1 MRRNPLHKRL
11 LREMKTELGKYI
23 VIFILLV
30 TTIGFVSG
38 FLVADNSMLL
48 AYNDGFEKYNIE
60 DGHFITEKE
69 MNRAQKKAVSGSGNT
84 LYEMFYA
91 EEALDNG
98 STMRIYKE
106 RNDVNGV
113 CLMDGA
119 LPVQPDEIAIDR
131 MYADNNGLKV
141 GDTIQNSTKS
151 WKVTGLVALSDY
163 SCLFSDNN
171 DTMFDSLKFGVGIVT
186 DENFSTYTK
195 DDLTWCYSWKY
206 PDKPADDVREKE
218 WADDFRDLLVKEVT
232 LEEYVPCY
240 LNQAIQFTGED
251 MGSDKAMMVV
261 LLYIVIVIM
270 AFVFSVTISNT
281 ITKEASVIGTL
292 RASGYTRRELVLH
305 YAMMPVL
312 VTLIGAGIGNILG
325 YTVMKDIC
333 AGMYYGS
340 YSLPTFVT
348 VWNADAFVKTTVIPV
363 VLMFLINVLTLT
375 RKLQLSPLKFLRRD
389 LSRKK
394 QKHALRLSHRLPFFM
409 RFRLRVIFQNM
420 SNYIV
425 LFVGILFANLLLIF
439 GMVFPSALHHYQ
451 DTIEDSMLS
460 KYQYMMSV
468 PENAMND
475 DRKLESMFHMLQYM
489 NGVETDNPDAEKFS
503 AYSLQTEPSNE
514 LMKSEEVLL
523 YGIEPDSRYVNLQ
536 PEGDQVY
543 MSSAFRDKYDLKT
556 GDTITL
562 KEKYESDEYT
572 FTIAGVYDYS
582 STLALFMS
590 REYLNQTFDLGS
602 SYFGGYFSDTEIT
615 DIDESYVGSVID
627 LDAMTKVSRQL
638 LKSMGSMMYL
648 VEGFAVLI
656 FVVLVYLLSKIII
669 EKNGQSISMT
679 KILGY
684 NNGEISRLYILSTT
698 IMVVLF
704 ILISLPI
711 EGALIRAVFVFCIKI
726 MMNGWIEI
734 YMDPM
739 IYPEM
744 FALGIVTYAVVAALE
759 YRRIKKVPMTD
770 ALKNVE

>member
-1 MRRNPLHKRL
+1 MRKNPLHKRL

-48 AYNDGFEKYNIE
+48 AYNEGFQKYNIE
-60 DGHFITEKE
+60 DGHFVTEKK
-69 MNRAQKKAVSGSGNT
+69 MNRAQLKSVAASGNT

-91 EEALDNG
+91 EEPLDNG
-98 STMRIYKE
+98 STMRIYKK
-106 RNDVNGV
+106 RDKVNGV
-113 CLMDGA
+113 CLMEGE

-141 GDTIQNSTKS
+141 GDTIHNGIKS
-151 WKVTGLVALSDY
+151 WKITGLVALSDY

-186 DENFSTYTK
+186 EENISSYTK
-195 DDLTWCYSWKY
+195 GDLTWCYAWKY
-206 PDKPADDVREKE
+206 PEKPKDDVQEKE

-240 LNQAIQFTGED
+240 LNQAIQFTGDD
-251 MGSDKAMMVV
+251 MGSDKAMMIV

-281 ITKEASVIGTL
+281 ITREAAVIGTL
-292 RASGYTRRELVLH
+292 RASGYTKRELVLH
-305 YAMMPVL
+305 YATMPVL

-325 YTVMKDIC
+325 YTVMKAVC

-363 VLMFLINVLTLT
+363 ILMFLINVLTLT
-375 RKLQLSPLKFLRRD
+375 GKLKLSPLKFLRRD
-389 LSRKK
+389 LNRKK
-394 QKHALRLSHRLPFFM
+394 QNRALHLSHCLPFFM

-420 SNYIV
+420 SNYMV
-425 LFVGILFANLLLIF
+425 LLVGILFANFLLIF
-439 GMVFPSALHHYQ
+439 GMAFPSALKHYQ
-451 DTIEDSMLS
+451 DTIDDSMLC
-460 KYQYMMSV
+460 KYQYMLSV
-468 PENAMND
+468 PENALND
-475 DRKLESMFHMLQYM
+475 DRKLESMFHMLQYTT
-489 NGVETDNPDAEKFS
+489 GVETENEDAEKFS
-503 AYSLQTEPSNE
+503 AYSLQTEPENSMMN
-514 LMKSEEVLL
+514 SEEVLL
-523 YGIEPDSRYVNLQ
+523 YGIEPDSRYVS
-536 PEGDQVY
+536 PDVSGSQVY
-543 MSSAFRDKYDLKT
+543 MSSALQQKYDLHI
-556 GDTITL
+556 GDTITM
-562 KEKYESDEYT
+562 KEKYEPDEYT
-572 FTIAGVYDYS
+572 FTITGVYEYS

-590 REYLNQTFDLGS
+590 REYLNKTFDFGS
-602 SYFGGYFSDTEIT
+602 TYFGGYFSDSEIT
-615 DIDESYVGSVID
+615 DIDEKYIGSVID
-627 LDAMTKVSRQL
+627 VDAMTKISRQL
-638 LKSMGSMMYL
+638 LKSMGGMMYL
-648 VEGFAVLI
+648 VEGFAILI

-669 EKNGQSISMT
+669 EKNSQSISMT

-711 EGALIRAVFVFCIKI
+711 EGTLIRAVFIFCIKI
-726 MMNGWIEI
+726 MMNGWIEL

-739 IYPEM
+739 IYLKM
-744 FALGIVTYAVVAALE
+744 FVLGIVTYAVVAALE
-759 YRRIKKVPMTD
+759 YRRIRKVPMTD

>member
-1 MRRNPLHKRL
+1 MRKNPLHKRL

-48 AYNDGFEKYNIE
+48 AYNEGFQKYNIE
-60 DGHFITEKE
+60 DGHFVTEKK
-69 MNRAQKKAVSGSGNT
+69 MNRAQLKSVAASGNIV
-84 LYEMFYA
+84 YEMFYA
-91 EEALDNG
+91 EEPLDNG
-98 STMRIYKE
+98 STMRIYKK
-106 RNDVNGV
+106 RDKVNGV
-113 CLMDGA
+113 CLMEGE

-141 GDTIQNSTKS
+141 GDTIHNGTKS
-151 WKVTGLVALSDY
+151 WKITGLVALSDY

-186 DENFSTYTK
+186 EDNFSLYTK
-195 DDLTWCYSWKY
+195 EDLTWCYAWKY
-206 PDKPADDVREKE
+206 PEKPADDVQEKE
-218 WADDFRDLLVKEVT
+218 WADDFRDLLVQEVT

-240 LNQAIQFTGED
+240 LNQAIQFTGDD

-281 ITKEASVIGTL
+281 ITREAAVIGTL
-292 RASGYTRRELVLH
+292 RASGYTKRELVLH
-305 YAMMPVL
+305 YATMPVL

-325 YTVMKDIC
+325 YTVMKDVC

-363 VLMFLINVLTLT
+363 ILMFLINVLTLT
-375 RKLQLSPLKFLRRD
+375 GKLKLSPLKFLRRD

-394 QKHALRLSHRLPFFM
+394 QKRALHLSHCLPFFM

-420 SNYIV
+420 SNYMV
-425 LFVGILFANLLLIF
+425 LFVGILFANFLLIF
-439 GMVFPSALHHYQ
+439 GMAFPSALHHYQ
-451 DTIEDSMLS
+451 DTIEDSMLC
-460 KYQYMMSV
+460 KYQYMLSV
-468 PENAMND
+468 PENALND
-475 DRKLESMFHMLQYM
+475 DRKLESMFHMLQYTT
-489 NGVETDNPDAEKFS
+489 GVETENEDAEKFS
-503 AYSLQTEPSNE
+503 AYSLQTEPENSMMN
-514 LMKSEEVLL
+514 SEEVLL
-523 YGIEPDSRYVNLQ
+523 YGIEPDSRYISPDVS
-536 PEGDQVY
+536 GSQVY
-543 MSSAFRDKYDLKT
+543 MSSALQQKYDLHI
-556 GDTITL
+556 GDTITM
-562 KEKYESDEYT
+562 KEKYEADEYT
-572 FTIAGVYDYS
+572 FTITGVYEYS

-590 REYLNQTFDLGS
+590 REYLNKTFDFGS
-602 SYFGGYFSDTEIT
+602 TYFGGYFSDSEIT
-615 DIDESYVGSVID
+615 DIDEKYIGSVID
-627 LDAMTKVSRQL
+627 VDAMTKISRQL
-638 LKSMGSMMYL
+638 LKSMGGMMYL
-648 VEGFAVLI
+648 VEGFAILI

-669 EKNGQSISMT
+669 EKNSQSISMT

-711 EGALIRAVFVFCIKI
+711 EGGLIRAVFVFCIKI
-726 MMNGWIEI
+726 MMNGWIEL

-739 IYPEM
+739 IYLKM
-744 FALGIVTYAVVAALE
+744 FVLGIVTYAVVAALE
-759 YRRIKKVPMTD
+759 YRRIRKVPMTD

>member
-1 MRRNPLHKRL
+1 MRQNPLRKRL
-11 LREMKTELGKYI
+11 LREMKTELGKYM

-48 AYNDGFEKYNIE
+48 AYNEGFEKYTIE
-60 DGHFITEKE
+60 DGHFITEKQ
-69 MNRAQKKAVSGSGNT
+69 MNRAQLKSVAESGNA
-84 LYEMFYA
+84 LYEMYYA

-98 STMRIYKE
+98 STMRIYKM
-106 RNDVNGV
+106 RDDVNGI
-113 CLMDGA
+113 CLMEGA
-119 LPVQPDEIAIDR
+119 LPAQPDEIAIDR
-131 MYADNNGLKV
+131 MYAENNSLKV
-141 GDTIQNSTKS
+141 GDTIQNAKKT
-151 WKVTGLVALSDY
+151 WKISGLVALSDY
-163 SCLFSDNN
+163 SCLFADNN
-171 DTMFDSLKFGVGIVT
+171 DTMFDSLKFGVGVVSP
-186 DENFSTYTK
+186 EAFAEYTK
-195 DDLTWCYSWKY
+195 DDLTWCYAWKY
-206 PDKPADDVREKE
+206 PQQPADEAQEKA

-232 LEEYVPCY
+232 LKEYVPCY

-281 ITKEASVIGTL
+281 IAKEAAVIGTL
-292 RASGYTRRELVLH
+292 RASGYTKKELVLH
-305 YAMMPVL
+305 YASMPVL
-312 VTLIGAGIGNILG
+312 VTVIGAGVGNILG
-325 YTVMKDIC
+325 YTVMKDVC

-348 VWNADAFVKTTVIPV
+348 VWNADAFVQTTVIPV

-375 RKLQLSPLKFLRRD
+375 GKLQLSPLKFLRRD
-389 LSRKK
+389 LKRKK
-394 QKHALRLSHRLPFFM
+394 QKYALHLSHRIPFFM

-420 SNYIV
+420 SNYVV

-439 GMVFPSALHHYQ
+439 GMVFPSALEHYQ
-451 DTIEDSMLS
+451 NTIEDVMLS
-460 KYQYMMSV
+460 KYQYMMAV

-475 DRKLESMFHMLQYM
+475 DRKLESMFHMLQYV
-489 NGVETDNPDAEKFS
+489 NGVDTQNPEAEKFS
-503 AYSLQTEPSNE
+503 AYSLQSEPQNSM
-514 LMKSEEVLL
+514 MKSEEVLL
-523 YGIEPDSRYVNLQ
+523 YGIEPDSRYISLDTS
-536 PEGDQVY
+536 PGQVY
-543 MSSAFRDKYDLKT
+543 MSSALQEKYELKV

-562 KEKYESDEYT
+562 KEKYEPDEYS

-590 REYLNQTFDLGS
+590 REDLNKTFDLGS
-602 SYFGGYFSDTEIT
+602 SYFGGYFSDSEIT
-615 DIDESYVGSVID
+615 DIDEKYVGSVID
-627 LDAMTKVSRQL
+627 TDAMTKVSRQL
-638 LKSMGSMMYL
+638 LKSMGGMMYL

-669 EKNGQSISMT
+669 EKNGQSISMA

-684 NNGEISRLYILSTT
+684 TNGEISRLYILSTT

-711 EGALIRAVFVFCIKI
+711 EAALIRTVFVFCIRI
-726 MMNGWIEI
+726 MMNGWIEL

-739 IYPEM
+739 IYVRM
-744 FALGIVTYAVVAALE
+744 FVLGIVTYAVVAAFE
-759 YRRIKKVPMTD
+759 YRRIRKVAMTD

>member
-1 MRRNPLHKRL
+1 MRKNPLHKRL

-48 AYNDGFEKYNIE
+48 AYNDGFQKYNIE
-60 DGHFITEKE
+60 DGHFVTEKK
-69 MNRAQKKAVSGSGNT
+69 MNRAQLKSVAASGNT

-91 EEALDNG
+91 EESLDNG
-98 STMRIYKE
+98 STMRIYKK
-106 RNDVNGV
+106 RDKVNGV
-113 CLMDGA
+113 CLMEGE

-141 GDTIQNSTKS
+141 GDTIHNGIKS
-151 WKVTGLVALSDY
+151 WKITGLVALSDY

-186 DENFSTYTK
+186 EENFSSYTK
-195 DDLTWCYSWKY
+195 GDLTWCYAWKY
-206 PDKPADDVREKE
+206 PEKPADDVQEKE

-240 LNQAIQFTGED
+240 LNQAIQFTGDD
-251 MGSDKAMMVV
+251 MGSDKAMMIV

-281 ITKEASVIGTL
+281 ITREAAVIGTL
-292 RASGYTRRELVLH
+292 RASGYTKRELVLH
-305 YAMMPVL
+305 YATMPVL

-325 YTVMKDIC
+325 YTVMKDVC
-333 AGMYYGS
+333 ADMYYGS

-363 VLMFLINVLTLT
+363 ILMFLINVLTLT
-375 RKLQLSPLKFLRRD
+375 GKLKLSPLKFLRRD

-394 QKHALRLSHRLPFFM
+394 QKRALHLSHCLPFFM

-420 SNYIV
+420 SNYMV
-425 LFVGILFANLLLIF
+425 LLVGILFANFLLIF
-439 GMVFPSALHHYQ
+439 GMAFPSALKHYQ
-451 DTIEDSMLS
+451 DTIDDSMLC
-460 KYQYMMSV
+460 KYQYMLSV
-468 PENAMND
+468 PENALND
-475 DRKLESMFHMLQYM
+475 DRKLESMFHMLQYTT
-489 NGVETDNPDAEKFS
+489 GVETENEDAEKFS
-503 AYSLQTEPSNE
+503 AYSLQTEPENSMMN
-514 LMKSEEVLL
+514 SEEVLL
-523 YGIEPDSRYVNLQ
+523 YGIEPDSRYVSADVS
-536 PEGDQVY
+536 GSQVY
-543 MSSAFRDKYDLKT
+543 MSSALQQKYDLHI
-556 GDTITL
+556 GDTITM
-562 KEKYESDEYT
+562 KEKYEPDKYT
-572 FTIAGVYDYS
+572 FTITGMYEYS

-590 REYLNQTFDLGS
+590 REYLNKTFDFGS
-602 SYFGGYFSDTEIT
+602 TYFGGYFSDSEIT
-615 DIDESYVGSVID
+615 DIDEKYIGSVID
-627 LDAMTKVSRQL
+627 VDAMTKISRQL
-638 LKSMGSMMYL
+638 LKSMGGMMYL
-648 VEGFAVLI
+648 VEGFAILI

-669 EKNGQSISMT
+669 EKNSQSISMT

-711 EGALIRAVFVFCIKI
+711 EGGLIRTVFVFCIKI
-726 MMNGWIEI
+726 MMNGWIEL

-739 IYPEM
+739 IYLKM
-744 FALGIVTYAVVAALE
+744 FVLGIVTYAVVAALE
-759 YRRIKKVPMTD
+759 YRRIRKVPMTD